1 MSHQTEDLHMDTTT
15 FDLSKPFPVTAD
27 ESARYRRDGHIL
39 LRGIASPEEL
49 AHFRP
54 LIMSLVEEIARTR
67 DIHVRLDDLS
77 PLFTEVSNVW
87 RRSEAI
93 RAFILAERFARVAA
107 ELMGVKAVRLYHD
120 QALIKDPGASPTPW
134 HKDHYSWPLA
144 THHTIKMWLAL
155 SDISAETG
163 GMVFATGSHHSA
175 LFPEVPYSKNL
186 QEIFCRVIKD
196 HQIPTPSYAMQA
208 GDATFH
214 SGDTLHSTLE
224 NSSPSRREVLSII
237 YYADATRVMI
247 PDHEHRRVDL
257 QEFLPG
263 LNPGEI
269 AASDLNPLLYEAR
282 S

>member
-1 MSHQTEDLHMDTTT
+1 MSHQTEDLHMEKTT
-15 FDLSKPFPVTAD
+15 FDFSNTYSVAAD
-27 ESARYRRDGHIL
+27 QSAQFRKDGHIL
-39 LRGIASPEEL
+39 LRGVASSEEV
-49 AHFRP
+49 ANYRP
-54 LIMSLVEEIARTR
+54 LIISLVEEIARTR

-77 PLFTEVSNVW
+77 PLFTEVSNIW
-87 RRSEAI
+87 RRSEAV
-93 RAFILAERFARVAA
+93 RAFIFAKRFARIAA

-120 QALIKDPGASPTPW
+120 QALIKDSGANPTPW

-155 SDISAETG
+155 SDILPETG

-175 LFPEVPYSKNL
+175 LFPEVPYNKNL

-196 HQIPTPSYAMQA
+196 HRIPTLSYAMRA

-224 NSSPSRREVLSII
+224 NSSPRRREVLSII
-237 YYADATRVMI
+237 YYADETRVMI

-257 QEFLPG
+257 KEFLPG
-263 LNPGEI
+263 LKPGDI
-269 AASDLNPLLYEAR
+269 AASDLNPLLYEAHP
-282 S
+282 